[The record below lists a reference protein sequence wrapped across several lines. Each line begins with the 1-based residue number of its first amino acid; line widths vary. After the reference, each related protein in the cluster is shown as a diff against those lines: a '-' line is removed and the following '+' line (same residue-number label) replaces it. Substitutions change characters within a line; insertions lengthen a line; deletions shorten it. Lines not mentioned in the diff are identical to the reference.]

1 MKTASF
7 KKISAA
13 ALAAVLGFSVVSKA
27 APITSY
33 SDNNSPLTG
42 TYTES
47 DSAPNAATYSAGVV
61 TLNNANTPS
70 SPGYS
75 DFQPST
81 PGSAVTFSS
90 LSAAPETSGGT
101 LVTIQFTM
109 NTSISTAPQSAV
121 GLSVEDNNGD
131 IVASLL
137 STYGADHLPDGI
149 ASDGADGGVAIP
161 GPFATAADG
170 VNAVYTLTLD
180 PTNNVYFAN
189 YNGETYEGTMW
200 QGGLSGLSLSD
211 FSLAAVDI
219 GSGNG
224 SATFSDLTI
233 TTAVPE
239 PASIAMIGIG
249 GVMLLARRPK
259 RQQA

>member
-1 MKTASF
+1 
-7 KKISAA
+7 
-13 ALAAVLGFSVVSKA
+13 
-27 APITSY
+27 
-33 SDNNSPLTG
+33 
-42 TYTES
+42 
-47 DSAPNAATYSAGVV
+47 
-61 TLNNANTPS
+61 
-70 SPGYS
+70 
-75 DFQPST
+75 
-81 PGSAVTFSS
+81 VTFSS

-101 LVTIQFTM
+101 LVTIQFNLQTT
-109 NTSISTAPQSAV
+109 NLAGAPGSQIGV
-121 GLSVEDNNGD
+121 NVEDNNGD
-131 IVASLL
+131 VVAGLL

-149 ASDGADGGVAIP
+149 ASDGADGAVSIP

-170 VNAVYTLTLD
+170 VNGTYTITLD

-211 FSLAAVDI
+211 LSLAAVDV
-219 GSGNG
+219 GSGNASG
-224 SATFSDLTI
+224 TFSDLTV
-233 TTAVPE
+233 TTAIPE